1 MSEVV
6 KAIANSALLVF
17 VAGSMLGAGLRLTV
31 REILQPLRN
40 ARLVALAL
48 VANFVLVPLLAYLIL
63 LAIPLDRPLKVG
75 LILLSTAGG
84 APFLPV
90 LARIAKGNVAFSVGL
105 MIVLMVVTVVYMPV
119 VLPLLLPGVEVS
131 PWEIARNLILLML
144 LPLGIGLLFRAR
156 SEAVAEILRKI
167 ADNATNYSLVLV
179 LALILTLHFNGIISV
194 IGSGAILAGAIFM
207 VGAFLLGY
215 LLGGPG
221 SDTKRVLGLATG
233 QRNIAAAMLVASR
246 NFSEPMVIVML
257 LIVTLLGL
265 FIQIPVAMKLGTRRR
280 DNVSVSA

>member
-1 MSEVV
+1 MSEIV

-17 VAGSMLGAGLRLTV
+17 VVGSMLGAGLLLTV

-48 VANFVLVPLLAYLIL
+48 VANFILVPLLAWLIL
-63 LAIPLDRPLKVG
+63 LAIPLDRPLRVG

-105 MIVLMVVTVVYMPV
+105 MIVLMVVTVIYMPV
-119 VLPLLLPGVEVS
+119 VLPLLLPGTAVS
-131 PWEIARNLILLML
+131 PWEIAKNLILLML
-144 LPLGIGLLFRAR
+144 LPLGIGLLIRAR

-167 ADNATNYSLVLV
+167 ADNATRYSMIVV
-179 LALILTLHFNGIISV
+179 LALILTVHFKNILSV

-221 SDTKRVLGLATG
+221 NDTKRVLGLATG

-265 FIQIPVAMKLGTRRR
+265 FIQLPVAIKLGTRRHTP
-280 DNVSVSA
+280 

>member
-1 MSEVV
+1 MSAIV
-6 KAIANSALLVF
+6 KAIADSALLVF
-17 VAGSMLGAGLRLTV
+17 VVGSMMGTGLRLTV
-31 REILQPLRN
+31 REILQPLRD

-48 VANFVLVPLLAYLIL
+48 VANFLLVPLLAWLIL

-119 VLPLLLPGVEVS
+119 VLPLLLPGTAVS

-144 LPLGIGLLFRAR
+144 VPLGIGLLFRAR
-156 SEAVAEILRKI
+156 SEAVAEILQKI
-167 ADNATNYSLVLV
+167 ADKATNYSLVLV

-215 LLGGPG
+215 FMGGPG

-246 NFSEPMVIVML
+246 NFAEPMVIVML

-265 FIQIPVAMKLGTRRR
+265 FIQIPLAIKLGTLRQ
-280 DNVSVSA
+280 NNESVSA

>member
-6 KAIANSALLVF
+6 KAIADSALLVF

-215 LLGGPG
+215 FMGGPG

>member
-6 KAIANSALLVF
+6 KAIADSALLVF

-90 LARIAKGNVAFSVGL
+90 LARFAKGNVAFSVGL